1 MKTMMNMF
9 LKELKDEA
17 IGTRKML
24 ALVPADKLTWKPHE
38 KSMSIKDLA
47 THIAD
52 LPSWVTLSLQTN
64 GIDFAVTPYNPDDC
78 NNADELL
85 NYFEKNLGA
94 AEHDLQNAGDNVLQ
108 DKWTISSGDIIY
120 WETNRHDS
128 IRHTLSQIIH
138 HRAQLGV
145 YLRLLNIPIPGVYG
159 PSADEQ
165 M

>member
-9 LKELKDEA
+9 LRELKDEA

-24 ALVPADKLTWKPHE
+24 AIVPADKLTWKPHE
-38 KSMSIKDLA
+38 RSMSLKDLA

-52 LPSWVTLSLQTN
+52 LPSWITLSLKTN
-64 GIDFAVTPYNPDDC
+64 GIDFAVSPYNPDDC
-78 NNADELL
+78 KNADELL
-85 NYFEKNLGA
+85 NYFEKNLNTAEQDLNA
-94 AEHDLQNAGDNVLQ
+94 ADDAVLQ
-108 DKWTISSGDIIY
+108 DKWTISNGDITY

>member
-1 MKTMMNMF
+1 MF
-9 LKELKDEA
+9 LRELKDEA

-24 ALVPADKLTWKPHE
+24 AIVPADKLTWKPHE
-38 KSMSIKDLA
+38 KSMSLKDLS

-52 LPSWVTLSLQTN
+52 LPSWVTLSLKTN
-64 GIDFAVTPYNPDDC
+64 GIDFAVSPYNPQEC

-85 NYFEKNLGA
+85 HYFEKNLSTA
-94 AEHDLQNAGDNVLQ
+94 IADLEGSNDSVLQ
-108 DKWTISSGDIIY
+108 ERWTISNGEVIY

-128 IRHTLSQIIH
+128 IRHTISQIIH

-145 YLRLLNIPIPGVYG
+145 YLRLLNIAIPGVYG